1 MRRISDLSIDEN
13 AAPKR
18 RSSAANRR
26 RTRRQPTS
34 SQPVQQST
42 DSRNVNVATAE
53 VEQAPSRTS
62 RLRRKPE
69 PEVVEAVPVEPQ
81 AESVLT
87 PEERAAQRRE
97 ERRKAKQQRPERTGV
112 GRVVNTERV
121 SGLRKFYND
130 TSSEIRKVVWPDR
143 ETTTNL
149 TIVVIAMSAIMGLLL
164 GGIDFVLFRLFEAVT

>member
-1 MRRISDLSIDEN
+1 
-13 AAPKR
+13 
-18 RSSAANRR
+18 
-26 RTRRQPTS
+26 
-34 SQPVQQST
+34 
-42 DSRNVNVATAE
+42 VNVATAE
-53 VEQAPSRTS
+53 VEQAAPKTS
-62 RLRRKPE
+62 RLRREPE
-69 PEVVEAVPVEPQ
+69 PEVVEAVPVAEPQ
-81 AESVLT
+81 AASALT

-97 ERRKAKQQRPERTGV
+97 ERRKAKQQKPERTGV

-149 TIVVIAMSAIMGLLL
+149 TVVVIAMSAIMGLLL